1 MIEPP
6 SFNSVFYVNQKVYY
20 IKNNKIKKGIIVKI
34 INDDVY
40 VSRFK
45 YCYFKT
51 IVYPNHNCFL
61 TKELA
66 TRALMW
72 GNMHGS
78 FRTF

>member
-6 SFNSVFYVNQKVYY
+6 SFNSLFYINQRVYY
-20 IKNNKIKKGIIVKI
+20 IQNNKVKKGIITKI
-34 INDDVY
+34 INEDVY

-45 YCYFKT
+45 YCCFKT

-72 GNMHGS
+72 CNLHGS
-78 FRTF
+78 F